1 KSGRYFRIY
10 NEFPTLMFII
20 IALMMVIRPF

>member
-1 KSGRYFRIY
+1 FRIY

>member
-1 KSGRYFRIY
+1 Y
-10 NEFPTLMFII
+10 NEFPTIMFII

>member
-1 KSGRYFRIY
+1 YFRIY

>member
-1 KSGRYFRIY
+1 YFRIY
-10 NEFPTLMFII
+10 NEFPTIMFII

>member
-1 KSGRYFRIY
+1 IY
-10 NEFPTLMFII
+10 NEFPTIMFII

>member
-1 KSGRYFRIY
+1 RYFRIY

>member
-1 KSGRYFRIY
+1 SGRYFRIY